1 MEKLN
6 PNQLQDIFKDV
17 RSAYRILALYQQ
29 RILDTVKYV
38 GNQYG
43 FSFQSGWSKFSNAAS
58 HGNRATIHK
67 KWSWD
72 WLTQYLYEFN
82 MGVLEV
88 EQDKFYFKILHQAD
102 TGFYDANEMHEIT
115 KLNIDQFADEKKSQT
130 RLFFI
135 VSKNEDGC
143 PIQHFLK
150 DNLTKD
156 STGKILNGNWLAKP
170 YDISRFVNQESA
182 DVVLTEF
189 NALCKDT
196 FGIDLLSKNIN

>member
-1 MEKLN
+1 MEQLN
-6 PNQLQDIFKDV
+6 PNQLQGIFKDV

-82 MGVLEV
+82 MGALEV
-88 EQDKFYFKILHQAD
+88 EKDKFYFKIVHQAD
-102 TGFYDANEMHEIT
+102 TGFYDANYTSKIS
-115 KLNIDQFADEKKSQT
+115 KLDIDQFADANTSQT
-130 RLFFI
+130 RLFL
-135 VSKNEDGC
+135 VLSKNDDGC
-143 PIQHFLK
+143 PIHHVLQSHLSAQ
-150 DNLTKD
+150 NN
-156 STGKILNGNWLAKP
+156 SKIIKGNWLAVP
-170 YDISRFVNQESA
+170 YNLERFTNQEST
-182 DVVLTEF
+182 DIVLKEFSGECTNFFGIKLTENKSF
-189 NALCKDT
+189 
-196 FGIDLLSKNIN
+196 